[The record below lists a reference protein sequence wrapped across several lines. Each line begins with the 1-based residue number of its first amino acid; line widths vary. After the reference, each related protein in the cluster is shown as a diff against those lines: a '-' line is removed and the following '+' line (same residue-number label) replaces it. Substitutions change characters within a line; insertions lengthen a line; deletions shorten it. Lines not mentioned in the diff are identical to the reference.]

1 MGVSLQARRD
11 IDGAAAMILQTLV
24 SADRETLTV
33 GTHQLALEPP
43 DIALVRFTGDLS
55 DADVARILDAFE
67 RFAIATGRAFLLLD
81 VASVGHVTPEA
92 RRVAA
97 MRQLPPAYAGLVV
110 FGGTFQQQLVAKLVT
125 TGGWFL
131 RGRALGKP
139 MPVCVKDER
148 AARAWLLEQRG
159 AF

>member
-1 MGVSLQARRD
+1 MSLQAPES
-11 IDGAAAMILQTLV
+11 G
-24 SADRETLTV
+24 DRETLTV
-33 GTHQLALEPP
+33 GTHRLALEPP
-43 DIALVRFTGDLS
+43 DTGLVRFRGDVS

-67 RFAIATGRAFLLLD
+67 AFATATGRAYLLLD
-81 VASVGHVTPEA
+81 VADVGHVTPEA

-97 MRQLPPAYAGLVV
+97 RRQLPPAYAGLVV

-125 TGGWFL
+125 TAGWFL

-148 AARAWLLEQRG
+148 AARAWLVAQRG
-159 AF
+159 S